1 MIIDR
6 KALEERC
13 RNNSALADS
22 EEERRL
28 SELAA
33 IPPEKL
39 RLANADWQTDERFTG
54 EPIGFYKDA
63 FRRLRANRV
72 SMISLWTIVVII
84 LLALIVPSI
93 TGYGYTEQNVKQ
105 KNLPSKIPVLE
116 KLGVFDGTRV
126 LTNIKKKSIT
136 DPKRYPEGC
145 ILEVVREYKAGKQDV
160 VDVKVDYYAYCNVKE
175 GEYHWF
181 GTDYL
186 GRDILTRLFHG
197 TRISLMIALLSVVT
211 NLVIGIIYGSVAG
224 YYGGRVDMF
233 LTHLAEVLDGLPY
246 IVVTILF
253 MLWFGAGIFSIVLAL
268 TVTGWIGTARLTRAQ
283 FYRFKDRE
291 YVLAA
296 RTLGVPDRKLI
307 FRHILPNTVGPLITR
322 AMIAVPGA
330 IFSESFLA
338 YIGLGIKPPEP
349 SIGIQLSE
357 GQKVLLQYPNQT
369 FFPAALISLLMIA
382 FNMLSN
388 GLRDAM
394 DPNRRGE
401 E

>member
-1 MIIDR
+1 MIIEDR
-6 KALEERC
+6 NRLPEELQ
-13 RNNSALADS
+13 NIPA
-22 EEERRL
+22 EEFAFAER
-28 SELAA
+28 
-33 IPPEKL
+33 
-39 RLANADWQTDERFTG
+39 DWKSDERFTT

-63 FRRLRANRV
+63 FRRLMSNRV
-72 SMISLWTIVVII
+72 SVISLMAILVII
-84 LLALIVPSI
+84 ILAILVPNV

-105 KNLPSKIPVLE
+105 KNLPSKIPGLE
-116 KLGVFDGTRV
+116 RLGIFDGTRV
-126 LTNIKKKSIT
+126 VTNIKKSSIS

-145 ILEVVREYKAGKQDV
+145 VLEIVREYKAGKQDV
-160 VDVKVDYYAYCNVKE
+160 VDVKVDYYAYCKVPE

-186 GRDILTRLFHG
+186 GRDILTRLFKG

-211 NLVIGIIYGSVAG
+211 NLIIGIIYGSVAG
-224 YYGGRVDMF
+224 YYGGKVDIF
-233 LTHLAEVLDGLPY
+233 LTHFAEVLDGLPY

-253 MLWFGAGIFSIVLAL
+253 MLWLGSGILSIVLAL
-268 TVTGWIGTARLTRAQ
+268 CVTGWIGTARLTRAQ
-283 FYRFKDRE
+283 FYRYKGRE

-349 SIGIQLSE
+349 SIGILLSE

-369 FFPAALISLLMIA
+369 FFPALLISVLMIA

-394 DPNRRGE
+394 DPTRRGE

>member
-1 MIIDR
+1 MIIEDR
-6 KALEERC
+6 NRLPEELM
-13 RNNSALADS
+13 NLPAEEFAFAD
-22 EEERRL
+22 R
-28 SELAA
+28 
-33 IPPEKL
+33 
-39 RLANADWQTDERFTG
+39 DWQSDERFTT

-63 FRRLRANRV
+63 FRRLMGNRV
-72 SMISLWTIVVII
+72 SVVSLVAILVIIALSIVVPN
-84 LLALIVPSI
+84 V

-105 KNLPSKIPVLE
+105 KNLPSRIPVLE

-126 LTNIKKKSIT
+126 MTNIKKSSIS

-145 ILEVVREYKAGKQDV
+145 VLEVVREYKAGKQDV
-160 VDVKVDYYAYCNVKE
+160 VDVKVDYYAYCKVPE

-186 GRDILTRLFHG
+186 GRDILTRLFKG
-197 TRISLMIALLSVVT
+197 TRISLLIALLSVVT
-211 NLVIGIIYGSVAG
+211 NLLIGIVYGSVAG
-224 YYGGRVDMF
+224 YYGGKVDIF
-233 LTHLAEVLDGLPY
+233 LTHFAELLDGLPY

-253 MLWFGAGIFSIVLAL
+253 MLWLGSGILSIVLAL
-268 TVTGWIGTARLTRAQ
+268 CVTGWIGTARLTRAQ
-283 FYRFKDRE
+283 FYRYKGRE

-349 SIGIQLSE
+349 SIGILLSE

-369 FFPAALISLLMIA
+369 FFPALLISVLMIA

-394 DPNRRGE
+394 DPTRRGE
-401 E
+401 D